1 MLEQEENSYIV
12 RELTQQSQ
20 SDSNLLYVVF
30 AIISHIKIQLYLRL

>member
-12 RELTQQSQ
+12 SELTQQSQ
-20 SDSNLLYVVF
+20 FDSKIYSMLF